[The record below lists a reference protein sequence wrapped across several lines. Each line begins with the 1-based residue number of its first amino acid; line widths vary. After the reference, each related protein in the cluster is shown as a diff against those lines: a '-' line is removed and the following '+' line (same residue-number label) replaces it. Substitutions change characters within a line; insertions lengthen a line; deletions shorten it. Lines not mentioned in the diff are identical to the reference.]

1 MKRPL
6 YPFVAAGL
14 AGLVLIASALDGAED
29 AAPVT
34 TAPAQVSPA
43 PTPRAR
49 DTALEPTPAPRP
61 SSLSAAPAPAAPG
74 DDEEP
79 GEFTTTTDRVK
90 AEIFK
95 TEPELARFDSFRE
108 HVLLDSNS
116 REDYEALL
124 ADTRLHEQL
133 RRALSTST
141 EAEET
146 LASSFK
152 RLMRIDYLREA
163 LAWRQN
169 PARAQLV
176 STVERIILEDSF
188 TAELSP
194 DARRSMAATRMEL
207 FEILADQEPA
217 RASALVEA
225 AKGTPL
231 EKLVRHFA
239 ARHQRRLVKE
249 RELSVQAQARRGVT
263 P

>member
-6 YPFVAAGL
+6 YPLVTAGL

-34 TAPAQVSPA
+34 AAPARGSPA
-43 PTPRAR
+43 PTPLAR
-49 DTALEPTPAPRP
+49 DTAPEPPLAPRP
-61 SSLSAAPAPAAPG
+61 SPLASAPAAAPG
-74 DDEEP
+74 DDGEP

-90 AEIFK
+90 AELFK

-108 HVLLDSNS
+108 HVLLDSNG

-124 ADTRLHEQL
+124 ADTRMYEQL
-133 RRALSTST
+133 RRALSAST

-146 LASSFK
+146 LESSVK
-152 RLMRIDYLREA
+152 RLMQIDYLREA

-194 DARRSMAATRMEL
+194 GARRSMAATRMEL
-207 FEILADQEPA
+207 FEIFADQEPE
-217 RASALVEA
+217 RAGALVEA

-239 ARHQRRLVKE
+239 ARNQRRLVKE

>member
-6 YPFVAAGL
+6 YPFVTAGL
-14 AGLVLIASALDGAED
+14 AGLVLIAWALDGAQD

-34 TAPAQVSPA
+34 AAPARASPA
-43 PTPRAR
+43 PTPLAR
-49 DTALEPTPAPRP
+49 DTAPEPTPAPRP
-61 SSLSAAPAPAAPG
+61 APLSAAPE
-74 DDEEP
+74 DDGEP

-108 HVLLDSNS
+108 HVLLDSNG

-146 LASSFK
+146 LESSFK

-163 LAWRQN
+163 LAWRRN

-194 DARRSMAATRMEL
+194 GARRSMAATRMEL
-207 FEILADQEPA
+207 FEIFADQEPA
-217 RASALVEA
+217 RAGALVEA

-239 ARHQRRLVKE
+239 ARNQRRQVKE
-249 RELSVQAQARRGVT
+249 RKLSVQAQARRGVT